1 MENLGEALKMG
12 FAIAFFVMALSL
24 SMSSFSQANRA
35 VNAIITARDR
45 DKLLEDATIEELK
58 ELGYEQYVY
67 VEPVSSDNL
76 TRTVG
81 IETVVSTINRA
92 INENIEIH
100 FYEEDGTTPLELY
113 KDININGT
121 VKGIVSCIDP
131 IRLYNEENLGTSEQV
146 KGFFKLLL
154 GGKNITPENCGI
166 VFGEG
171 KEWRNLSEWEN
182 FKDKHKNKFIYWNN
196 GLYNELKDCEFEER
210 FGEYYQGTGATE
222 IKKVVITYILKP

>member
-45 DKLLEDATIEELK
+45 DSLLESALFEGVE
-58 ELGYEQYVY
+58 EQYVY
-67 VEPVSSDNL
+67 VEPSESL

-100 FYEEDGTTPLELY
+100 FFEEYGTKPLELY

-121 VKGIVSCIDP
+121 VKGSVSCIDP